1 MKLSLALLVL
11 WLSAAA
17 SHPVASLFGV
27 QVIAAQTQAAP
38 APAAVR
44 PSSWQAETRA
54 AVRAPFARLLRTI
67 IRLGPR
73 LVATALMLLVFWA
86 IAAGGRHLATNL
98 SHYIRDPT
106 RKYIVAELPYYVIW
120 AIGGV
125 AAIDTLGFDA
135 QSVATGLGL
144 TSIALGFALKDVV
157 SNLVSGL
164 LMLLTRPF
172 AIGDQIIVGETEG
185 TVERLEVRCTHIRT
199 YGGRLVLVPNSEV
212 FTSRVVN
219 NTASPLRRARIL
231 VPLDYNQN
239 LQLATRAIGDAMSS
253 TSGVATNPPPLV
265 RLRALTADHLALE
278 ARFWTDAHRND
289 FINTSCA
296 VRAAIL
302 HALTDAGV
310 KMPDTSARLLSPG
323 DPERWRAALVE
334 SVLLRPAVDSGS
346 SRRRA
351 TEETPS

>member
-1 MKLSLALLVL
+1 
-11 WLSAAA
+11 
-17 SHPVASLFGV
+17 
-27 QVIAAQTQAAP
+27 
-38 APAAVR
+38 VR
-44 PSSWQAETRA
+44 PTSWRAEIQT
-54 AVRAPFARLLRTI
+54 AVRAPFARLLSTV

-73 LVATALMLLVFWA
+73 LVATALTLLVFWA
-86 IAAGGRHLATNL
+86 IANGGRWLGTSVAGFV
-98 SHYIRDPT
+98 RDPT
-106 RKYIVAELPYYVIW
+106 LKYLVVELPYYVIW

-125 AAIDTLGFDA
+125 AAVDTLGFNA
-135 QSVATGLGL
+135 QSVVTGLGL

-164 LMLLTRPF
+164 LMVVTRPF
-172 AIGDQIIVGETEG
+172 AIGDQIIVGDTEG

-239 LQLATRAIGDAMSS
+239 LQLAIRAIDGATRS
-253 TSGVATNPPPLV
+253 TSGVAHNPPPLI

-323 DPERWRAALVE
+323 DAERWHAALNGKADPLAGGH
-334 SVLLRPAVDSGS
+334 STTAC
-346 SRRRA
+346 
-351 TEETPS
+351 